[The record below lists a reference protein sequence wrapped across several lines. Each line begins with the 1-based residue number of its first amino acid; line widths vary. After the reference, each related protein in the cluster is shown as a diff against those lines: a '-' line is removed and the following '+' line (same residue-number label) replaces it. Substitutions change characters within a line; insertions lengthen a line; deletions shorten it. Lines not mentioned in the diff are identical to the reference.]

1 MNPAIIINLPMKS
14 YLKKF
19 LTKKYGTHHKV
30 SRNSL
35 LGIHLIELLDK
46 QFKRENVKIKEKESF
61 PFHFEKTVVE
71 KMGFNISAAKMQKF
85 EVFLHKLFR
94 SSLDDY
100 ITTTINSDLVIK
112 NYKGEYK
119 QDVLNAMKQFLACYD
134 INEDDLKLNSLYRDY
149 NREKKNLGQILQA

>member
-1 MNPAIIINLPMKS
+1 MNSTIIINLPMKS
-14 YLKKF
+14 FLKKF
-19 LTKKYGTHHKV
+19 LTKKYGSHHKV

-46 QFKRENVKIKEKESF
+46 QYKRDHVKIKETDSF

-71 KMGFNISAAKMQKF
+71 KMGFNISSGKMQKF

-100 ITTTINSDLVIK
+100 ITTSINSDLVIK
-112 NYKGEYK
+112 TNKSLYK
-119 QDVLNAMKQFLACYD
+119 QDVLNAMKQFLACYE

-149 NREKKNLGQILQA
+149 SREKKKIGQTVKS

>member
-1 MNPAIIINLPMKS
+1 MNSTIIINLPMKG

-30 SRNSL
+30 SRHSL

-46 QFKRENVKIKEKESF
+46 QYKRETSKISEKQSF
-61 PFHFEKTVVE
+61 PFHFEKSVVE
-71 KMGFNISAAKMQKF
+71 KIGFNISSSKMKKF
-85 EVFLHKLFR
+85 EVFLQKLFR

-100 ITTTINSDLVIK
+100 ITTSINSNLVIK
-112 NYKGEYK
+112 NENSIYK

-149 NREKKNLGQILQA
+149 SREKKNVGHSLKC